1 VRTADDGYIGRM
13 STEDAAAP
21 AGDPA
26 VSAEAGA
33 PAGAAAPAEE
43 PAAPAEAA
51 APAEEPAVAD
61 EAGAA
66 AEPVA
71 PEEAASPVEAAQSA
85 PAGGTGAR
93 RIGRA
98 GSYSKGIARRQEIL
112 DRAIGVFRERGADGT
127 SLRRIAGAIG
137 VSHGALLHYFSSRE
151 ELLVAVYEHA
161 EHRRDLDKEDE
172 GRERAVD
179 VMANAAL
186 ANLEV
191 PGLVQL
197 YSTLVATSLEA
208 EAGPATEYF
217 TARFERVRG
226 DLEQRLRE
234 DQASGLVRA
243 DVDPARTAALI
254 VAASDGLQIQ
264 WLLEP
269 TIELQETLETFAVLL
284 AP

>member
-1 VRTADDGYIGRM
+1 M
-13 STEDAAAP
+13 STEEAPSGAVEKRPTAAADEPDPAAEPGPSAAADEPDPAAEPGPSAAADEPNPVAGPGPSAAAAP
-21 AGDPA
+21 
-26 VSAEAGA
+26 
-33 PAGAAAPAEE
+33 
-43 PAAPAEAA
+43 
-51 APAEEPAVAD
+51 
-61 EAGAA
+61 
-66 AEPVA
+66 
-71 PEEAASPVEAAQSA
+71 
-85 PAGGTGAR
+85 

-112 DRAIGVFRERGADGT
+112 DRAIEVFRRRGADGT
-127 SLRRIAGAIG
+127 SLRRIAETIG
-137 VSHGALLHYFSSRE
+137 ISHGALLHYFSSRE

-161 EHRRDLDKEDE
+161 EYRRDL
-172 GRERAVD
+172 ERGDQGHVRSVD

-208 EAGPATEYF
+208 EAGPAKEYF
-217 TARFERVRG
+217 TTRFEQVRT
-226 DLEQRLRE
+226 DLEQRLRK
-234 DQASGLVRA
+234 DQINGLVRD

-269 TIELQETLETFAVLL
+269 SIALQETLETFAVLL

>member
-1 VRTADDGYIGRM
+1 MLRGMSDEDTAD
-13 STEDAAAP
+13 EP
-21 AGDPA
+21 AGDAP
-26 VSAEAGA
+26 SAGE
-33 PAGAAAPAEE
+33 
-43 PAAPAEAA
+43 
-51 APAEEPAVAD
+51 
-61 EAGAA
+61 
-66 AEPVA
+66 
-71 PEEAASPVEAAQSA
+71 SA
-85 PAGGTGAR
+85 PAPSAAASR

-112 DRAIGVFRERGADGT
+112 DRAIEVFRERGADGT
-127 SLRRIAGAIG
+127 SLRRIAQAIG

-151 ELLVAVYEHA
+151 ELLVAVYQHA
-161 EHRRDLDKEDE
+161 EHHRDLDKGD
-172 GRERAVD
+172 RSHERSVD

-197 YSTLVATSLEA
+197 YSTLVATALEV
-208 EAGPATEYF
+208 EAGPAKEYF
-217 TARFERVRG
+217 TARFERVR
-226 DLEQRLRE
+226 DSLEQQLRE
-234 DQASGLVRA
+234 DQAAGIVRG

-269 TIELQETLETFAVLL
+269 SIALQETLETFAVLL